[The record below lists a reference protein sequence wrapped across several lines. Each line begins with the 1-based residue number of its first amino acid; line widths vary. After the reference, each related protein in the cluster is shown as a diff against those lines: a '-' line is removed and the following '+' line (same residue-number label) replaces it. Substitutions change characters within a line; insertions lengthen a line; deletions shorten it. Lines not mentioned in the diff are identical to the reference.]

1 MGKKILIF
9 LFLSFVIVLPFV
21 FQRGGEK
28 LVEKAEETLV
38 IITPHNE
45 DIRFEFTH
53 GFKEWYFNKT
63 GKKVALD
70 WRVLGGSQEIF
81 RFLNA
86 QYANAF
92 ELYWTKTLKRRWS
105 EGMQDA
111 FSNPKIILPTD
122 PHDDTPAQAARRAFL
137 SSNVSSGIDV
147 LFGGGEI
154 EVSEQAAMGNLVSSG
169 IMELHPEWF
178 TEDVIPEILG
188 GTHYWDRQGRWM
200 GIAQSG
206 FGIIFNRDA
215 LVQLDYN
222 HEPKQWDDL
231 ADGKFFGE
239 IALADPTVSASSNRI
254 FDMMFQQKVQG
265 VLREKGLDE
274 NSKSDIAQA
283 LSEGWDRSMRL
294 IQLVCANGRYFTDSS
309 TKPVLDVSAGDCAV
323 GVSIDFYGLYQEENL
338 RIRSDSSRFGF
349 IYPKGGTVPTAD
361 VVAMLRGAPNPQ
373 LALAFIEY
381 TLSVEGQKLW
391 GFKVGTPGGPIRQ
404 ALRRLPIRK
413 DLYADEFYSYRS
425 NPDLN
430 AYRDVGDF
438 VYHAEWSTPVFKVL
452 RFLIKVAFIDTHK
465 ELARAWSEILD
476 AQAEGRNEDAQRA
489 LDKLQDFSII
499 SYRNVIDNIKPTLA
513 SSDALDVIKLQ
524 GSLTHH
530 FRKQYSEAEDLAK
543 GL

>member
-1 MGKKILIF
+1 MSKKILIF
-9 LFLSFVIVLPFV
+9 LFLSFVIILPFA
-21 FQRGGEK
+21 FQKGGDK
-28 LVEKAEETLV
+28 LVENAEETLV

-45 DIRFEFTH
+45 DIRFEFTN

-63 GKKVALD
+63 GKKVAFD

-105 EGMQDA
+105 EGMQDSFA
-111 FSNPKIILPTD
+111 NPKITLPNN
-122 PHDDTPAQAARRAFL
+122 PKDDTPAQSVRRAFL
-137 SSNVSSGIDV
+137 NSNVTSGIDV

-154 EVSEQAAMGNLVSSG
+154 EVSEQAAIGNLVPSG
-169 IMELHPEWF
+169 IMELHPHWF

-188 GTHYWDRQGRWM
+188 GTHYWDRQGRWQ

-215 LVQLDYN
+215 LSQLDHN
-222 HEPKQWDDL
+222 DEPNQWNDL
-231 ADGKFFGE
+231 ADPRFFGE
-239 IALADPTVSASSNRI
+239 IALADPMVSASSNRI
-254 FDMMFQQKVQG
+254 FDMMFQQKVQD
-265 VLREKGLDE
+265 VLREKHLDV
-274 NSKSDIAQA
+274 NSKSDVAEA
-283 LSEGWDRSMRL
+283 LNEGWNRALKL

-349 IYPKGGTVPTAD
+349 VYPKGGTVPTAD

-391 GFKVGTPGGPIRQ
+391 AFKIGTPGGPIRH

-413 DLYADEFYSYRS
+413 DLYTNEFYDYRS

-430 AYRDVGDF
+430 AYKDVGDF

-465 ELARAWSEILD
+465 ELVRAWKEIID
-476 AQAEGRNEDAQRA
+476 AQAEGRTEDAQRA
-489 LDKLQDFSII
+489 LAVFQNFDII
-499 SYRNVIDNIKPTLA
+499 SYRNVMDNIKPTLS
-513 SSDALDVIKLQ
+513 SSDVLDVIKLQ

-530 FRKQYSEAEDLAK
+530 FRKQYSEAENLAK
-543 GL
+543 GM